1 MCTSWKIVYAI
12 FKKLCVNGFILAT
25 LLSSLCVTT
34 HADAVLIRAQTLT
47 LNNRRIILFSELHL
61 QYPSDDKAQ
70 LEAFE
75 QLILAREKANSHL
88 TILVEQ
94 PLWQTMFPTLWDYR
108 KVTTKIID
116 RFKDYPLRATSFL
129 NIEVRFISY
138 IANDLLESDSPNDL
152 HHKMVCTYGNK
163 SCALKDI
170 KFQHI
175 FEEFDE
181 LQEQIEQSR
190 QDITQI
196 WQKEAVST
204 AIDEAHVYR
213 KKLEEIIKR
222 YKINL
227 EFKVLAIVRYL
238 HMSTQY
244 PDEVIAKEAREEK
257 REVSNSILNTF
268 ARLLDAHIM
277 ATAFKVSE
285 GDIAIVAG
293 RAHTDRIKSLLMMH
307 MQSTTSIGYTSDYP
321 PHLTAAQIKD
331 TISPSQW
338 PSFIR
343 LFCCC

>member
-1 MCTSWKIVYAI
+1 MCTSWKIVYRS
-12 FKKLCVNGFILAT
+12 FRELCKHGIILAT
-25 LLSSLCVTT
+25 LLSLSSVTT
-34 HADAVLIRAQTLT
+34 QAVLIRIQTLT

-61 QYPSDDKAQ
+61 EYPSDDKAQ

-75 QLILAREKANSHL
+75 QLILAREKADSHL

-94 PLWQTMFPTLWDYR
+94 PLWQTMFPQLWDYR
-108 KVTTKIID
+108 KVSTKIVD
-116 RFKDYPLRATSFL
+116 RFKDCPLRATSL
-129 NIEVRFISY
+129 INIEVRFISY
-138 IANDLLESDSPNDL
+138 IANDLLESDNPNDF

-175 FEEFDE
+175 FEEFDD
-181 LQEQIEQSR
+181 LQERVEQAR
-190 QDITQI
+190 QEITPI
-196 WQKEAVST
+196 WQKEVVSK
-204 AIDEAHVYR
+204 AIDEARLYR
-213 KKLEEIIKR
+213 KDLEETIKR
-222 YKINL
+222 YKIHL
-227 EFKVLAIVRYL
+227 GFKVLAIARYI

-244 PDEVIAKEAREEK
+244 PDKTVVKEALEEK
-257 REVSNSILNTF
+257 RALSGAILATF

-285 GDIAIVAG
+285 GDVAIVAG
-293 RAHTDRIKSLLMMH
+293 RGHTDRIKSLLIMH
-307 MQSTTSIGYTSDYP
+307 MQPTTSIGYTSDYP